1 MTRQKSQQAKEL
13 DSLLAEAVLGVNSGV
28 YKSSYAAAKVLGLR
42 PNTVLNRVKGGS
54 TRQQARQQQQNL
66 TPTQEETLLK
76 WIKQLTITGYAPTH
90 SLLREMAEEIR
101 CNPQYQNNPDA
112 STQPR
117 HPLGKKWVQRFLTH
131 HQNLKSLFGR
141 QTEMQRMNGA
151 TEPVLKDWF
160 NAYKDIVAQFNIQEK
175 DVYNMD
181 ETGFSICT
189 LESTRIIVDS
199 TYQTRHRAHS
209 GRQELL

>member
-1 MTRQKSQQAKEL
+1 
-13 DSLLAEAVLGVNSGV
+13 
-28 YKSSYAAAKVLGLR
+28 
-42 PNTVLNRVKGGS
+42 
-54 TRQQARQQQQNL
+54 
-66 TPTQEETLLK
+66 
-76 WIKQLTITGYAPTH
+76 
-90 SLLREMAEEIR
+90 
-101 CNPQYQNNPDA
+101 
-112 STQPR
+112 
-117 HPLGKKWVQRFLTH
+117 
-131 HQNLKSLFGR
+131 
-141 QTEMQRMNGA
+141 MNGA

-199 TYQTRHRAHS
+199 TYQTRHQAHS